1 VRGRRAT
8 ARLAVVPAPGTRRAA
23 TTEEAIVTH
32 GNELSAWNEEC
43 GVMAVVGVANAA
55 ELAVLGLHALQH
67 RGQESTGVVSC
78 DERGDF
84 HVHKGLGLVHDV
96 YRGDALS
103 GLAGALAIGHNR
115 YSTAGGLTLE
125 NTQPLRVVYRGGP
138 LALAHNGNLTNA
150 RALRAG
156 LEESGSI
163 FQTTLDTEIFLHLL
177 ALSAGDDLEDALAE
191 AARQV
196 EGAYSLV
203 VLAREKVVALRDPHG
218 FRPLCLGRLGDGYVV
233 ASETCALD
241 LVGAEFLREVE
252 PGEMVTLDP
261 QGMRSRRALPPA
273 EPRQHCIFEH
283 IYFSRPDS
291 RVFGESVDAV
301 RRRLGRRLAQ
311 EHPAAADLVLSV
323 PDSSN
328 SIALGFSEASG
339 LPYELGLI
347 RNHYVG
353 RTFIAPQQAGR
364 DFGVRVKFNPVRE
377 ILDGRRVVVVDDSIV
392 RGTTSR
398 KLVRLLRRAGAR
410 EVHFRVGSP
419 PVTHPC
425 FYGID
430 TPSRRELIGA
440 LKSVDEIRDYLG
452 VDSLGYL
459 SAEGMLACEGSPRDY
474 CRACFTGA
482 YPVAVDPSAGK
493 LSLENL
499 RRAPSGAGT

>member
-1 VRGRRAT
+1 MKQWHQLR
-8 ARLAVVPAPGTRRAA
+8 
-23 TTEEAIVTH
+23 
-32 GNELSAWNEEC
+32 AWNEEC
-43 GVMAVVGVANAA
+43 GVFAAVGVPQAA
-55 ELAVLGLHALQH
+55 AITALGLHALQH
-67 RGQESTGVVSC
+67 RGQEATGVVAS
-78 DERGDF
+78 DGAGF
-84 HVHKGLGLVHDV
+84 HVVKGIGLVSDV
-96 YRGDALS
+96 YRNADLEHIP
-103 GLAGALAIGHNR
+103 GLLAIGHNR

-125 NTQPLRVVYRGGP
+125 NTQPLRVVYRGGS

-163 FQTTLDTEIFLHLL
+163 FQTTLDTEIFLHLM
-177 ALSAGDDLEDALAE
+177 ALSGTDTVEDALVE

-196 EGAYSLV
+196 QGAYSLV
-203 VLAREKVVALRDPHG
+203 VLTEHAVVAMRDAHG
-218 FRPLCLGRLGDGYVV
+218 FRPLCVGRLGDGYVV

-252 PGEMVTLDP
+252 PGEMVTVDP
-261 QGMRSRRALPPA
+261 QGLRSRRALAAA
-273 EPRQHCIFEH
+273 EPLQHCVFEH

-291 RVFGESVDAV
+291 VVFGDTVDRV
-301 RRRLGRRLAQ
+301 RRRLGRELAK
-311 EHPAAADLVLSV
+311 EHPVDADVVISV

-328 SIALGFSEASG
+328 SIALGFAEASG
-339 LPYELGLI
+339 IPFELGLI

-353 RTFIAPQQAGR
+353 RTFIQPNQTGR
-364 DFGVRVKFNPVRE
+364 DFGVRVKFNPVTE
-377 ILDGRRVVVVDDSIV
+377 VLKEKRVVIVDDSIV

-440 LKSVDEIRDYLG
+440 LKTVDEIREYLG
-452 VDSLGYL
+452 VESLGYL
-459 SAEGMLACEGSPRDY
+459 SLDGMLAAEREPRRF
-474 CRACFTGA
+474 CRACFTGQ
-482 YPVAVDPSAGK
+482 YPVPVDPSAGK
-493 LSLENL
+493 LALEQMG
-499 RRAPSGAGT
+499 RAGAARA

>member
-1 VRGRRAT
+1 MSA
-8 ARLAVVPAPGTRRAA
+8 
-23 TTEEAIVTH
+23 EAW
-32 GNELSAWNEEC
+32 LRDWNEEC
-43 GVMAVVGVANAA
+43 GVMAVVGAPNAA
-55 ELAVLGLHALQH
+55 ELVALGLHALQH
-67 RGQESTGVVSC
+67 RGQEATGVVAC
-78 DERGDF
+78 GDDGEFRAVRGI
-84 HVHKGLGLVHDV
+84 GLVSDV
-96 YRGDALS
+96 YREAN
-103 GLAGALAIGHNR
+103 LAPLTGAMAIGHNR
-115 YSTAGGLTLE
+115 YSTTGSLKLE
-125 NTQPLRVVYRGGP
+125 NTQPLAVVYRGGP
-138 LALAHNGNLTNA
+138 LALAHNGNLVNA
-150 RALRAG
+150 RTLRQG

-163 FQTTLDTEIFLHLL
+163 FQTTLDTEIFLHLV
-177 ALSAGDDLEDALAE
+177 ALSPGDGIEDALVE

-203 VLAREKVVALRDPHG
+203 VLTRHGVIALRDPHG
-218 FRPLCLGRLGDGYVV
+218 FRPLCIGRLGDGYVV

-241 LVGAEFLREVE
+241 LVGADFLREVE
-252 PGEMVTLDP
+252 PGEMVTVDP
-261 QGMRSRRALPPA
+261 QGLRSRRALPAA

-291 RVFGESVDAV
+291 RVFGDTVDRV
-301 RRRLGRRLAQ
+301 RRRLGRRLAA
-311 EHPAAADLVLSV
+311 EHPAEADLVTAV

-339 LPYELGLI
+339 LPYELALI

-353 RTFIAPQQAGR
+353 RTFIQPQQAGR

-377 ILDGRRVVVVDDSIV
+377 VLDGKRVVVVDDSIV

-410 EVHFRVGSP
+410 EVHMRVGSP

-440 LKSVDEIRDYLG
+440 LKTVEEIRQYLG

-459 SAEGMLACEGSPRDY
+459 SLAGMLACENDPRQF
-474 CRACFTGA
+474 CRACFTGD
-482 YPVAVDPSAGK
+482 YPVAVDPAAGK
-493 LSLENL
+493 LALEHL
-499 RRAPSGAGT
+499 RRSPTGAGS

>member
-1 VRGRRAT
+1 MSGWSGV
-8 ARLAVVPAPGTRRAA
+8 
-23 TTEEAIVTH
+23 H
-32 GNELSAWNEEC
+32 GWNEEC
-43 GVMAVVGVANAA
+43 GVMGVVGVPNAA
-55 ELAVLGLHALQH
+55 EIAALGLHALQH
-67 RGQESTGVVSC
+67 RGQEATGVVAC
-78 DERGDF
+78 DEQGEFR
-84 HVHKGLGLVHDV
+84 VHKGIGLVSDV
-96 YRGDALS
+96 HRGGKL
-103 GLAGALAIGHNR
+103 GALTGTMAIGHNR

-150 RALRAG
+150 RVLRQG

-177 ALSAGDDLEDALAE
+177 ALANTDDLESALVE

-203 VLAREKVVALRDPHG
+203 VLTRESVVALRDPHG
-218 FRPLCLGRLGDGYVV
+218 FRPLCIGRLGDGYVV

-241 LVGAEFLREVE
+241 LVGADVIREVA
-252 PGEMVTLDP
+252 PGEMVTVDP
-261 QGMRSRRALPPA
+261 HGMRARQALPAA
-273 EPRQHCIFEH
+273 EPAQHCVFEH

-291 RVFGESVDAV
+291 RVFGESVNAV

-311 EHPAAADLVLSV
+311 EHPVEADLVTAV

-328 SIALGFSEASG
+328 SIALGYSEASG
-339 LPYELGLI
+339 IPYELALI
-347 RNHYVG
+347 RNHYIG
-353 RTFIAPQQAGR
+353 RTFIQPQQAGR

-377 ILDGRRVVVVDDSIV
+377 VLDGKRVVVVDDSIV

-440 LKSVDEIRDYLG
+440 LKSVEEIRGFLG
-452 VDSLGYL
+452 VDTLGYISL
-459 SAEGMLACEGSPRDY
+459 EGMLACEGQPRNF
-474 CRACFTGA
+474 CRACFTGQ
-482 YPVAVDPSAGK
+482 YPVAIDPQAGK
-493 LSLENL
+493 LALEQL
-499 RRAPSGAGT
+499 RRAPARSGG

>member
-1 VRGRRAT
+1 MKSWS
-8 ARLAVVPAPGTRRAA
+8 
-23 TTEEAIVTH
+23 EM
-32 GNELSAWNEEC
+32 SAWNEEC
-43 GVMAVVGVANAA
+43 GVMGVVGVPGAA
-55 ELAVLGLHALQH
+55 GIAALGLHALQH
-67 RGQESTGVVSC
+67 RGQESTGVVAC
-78 DERGDF
+78 DETGEFRG
-84 HVHKGLGLVHDV
+84 HKGLGLVSDV
-96 YRGDALS
+96 YRHSDLS
-103 GLAGALAIGHNR
+103 ELPGQLAIGHNR
-115 YSTAGGLTLE
+115 YSTSGGLSLE

-150 RALRAG
+150 RVLRHG

-163 FQTTLDTEIFLHLL
+163 FQTTLDTEIFLHLI
-177 ALSAGDDLEDALAE
+177 ALSQGDDVENALVE

-203 VLAREKVVALRDPHG
+203 VLTRSGVIALRDPHG

-261 QGMRSRRALPPA
+261 QGMRSRRALPAA
-273 EPRQHCIFEH
+273 EPRQQCVFEH

-291 RVFGESVDAV
+291 RVFGDSVDAV
-301 RRRLGRRLAQ
+301 RRRLGHTLAR
-311 EHPAAADLVLSV
+311 EHPAEADVVIAV

-328 SIALGFSEASG
+328 SIALGFSEESG
-339 LPYELGLI
+339 IRYELALI

-377 ILDGRRVVVVDDSIV
+377 ILDGKRVVVVDDSIV

-398 KLVRLLRRAGAR
+398 KLVRLLRKAGAS

-440 LKSVDEIRDYLG
+440 LKTVEEIRQYLG
-452 VDSLGYL
+452 VDSLGYISL
-459 SAEGMLACEGSPRDY
+459 DGMLACEKQPQHF
-474 CRACFTGA
+474 CRACFSGQ
-482 YPVAVDPSAGK
+482 YPVAVDPQASK
-493 LSLENL
+493 LVLEQL
-499 RRAPSGAGT
+499 RRAPSPAGT